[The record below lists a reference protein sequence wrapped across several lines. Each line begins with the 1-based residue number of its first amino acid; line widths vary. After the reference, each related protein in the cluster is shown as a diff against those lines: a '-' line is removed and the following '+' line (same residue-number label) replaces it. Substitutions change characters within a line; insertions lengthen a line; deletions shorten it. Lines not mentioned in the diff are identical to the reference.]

1 MARITIE
8 DCMEQVP
15 NRFHLVRMASIRAK
29 QLKKGARPLLI
40 AEDNKEVV
48 TSLREIAAGL
58 VKPGDIEDPVLADLD
73 ALAPAPAE
81 ETGSIDASS
90 EAPADASSD
99 APADAPS
106 DAPSD
111 ASSDAATAAAADAS
125 SDAPADAPADAGVD
139 VAAEEP
145 AEG

>member
-29 QLKKGARPLLI
+29 QLKKGARPLVTGG
-40 AEDNKEVV
+40 ENKEVV

-58 VKPGDIEDPVLADLD
+58 VKPGDSAPPAD
-73 ALAPAPAE
+73 ALAALEVQAPLEVE
-81 ETGSIDASS
+81 ETRTD
-90 EAPADASSD
+90 E
-99 APADAPS
+99 
-106 DAPSD
+106 
-111 ASSDAATAAAADAS
+111 AAAQVPS
-125 SDAPADAPADAGVD
+125 ESEISQPETPE
-139 VAAEEP
+139 AEPETP